1 MQKIYFFETPGD
13 FNVELILVKK
23 NNAWVAMI
31 DTFRF
36 IQNGITLCAKA
47 FNINIKA
54 ENLVQSESAKQTP
67 AKIASFIHIFSLG
80 ALVSCL
86 PALRVK

>member
-13 FNVELILVKK
+13 FNVELVLVKK

-36 IQNGITLCAKA
+36 IQNG
-47 FNINIKA
+47 
-54 ENLVQSESAKQTP
+54 VM
-67 AKIASFIHIFSLG
+67 
-80 ALVSCL
+80 
-86 PALRVK
+86 

>member
-23 NNAWVAMI
+23 NNAWVAII
-31 DTFRF
+31 DAFRH

-54 ENLVQSESAKQTP
+54 EKLSKE
-67 AKIASFIHIFSLG
+67 
-80 ALVSCL
+80 
-86 PALRVK
+86 

>member
-36 IQNGITLCAKA
+36 IQS
-47 FNINIKA
+47 
-54 ENLVQSESAKQTP
+54 Q
-67 AKIASFIHIFSLG
+67 
-80 ALVSCL
+80 
-86 PALRVK
+86 